1 MQMDHK
7 CPPRRNGKPWIP
19 ELYEWPKRTEAPK
32 RCPRCG
38 GWLKVAEE

>member
-7 CPPRRNGKPWIP
+7 CPARRNGKPWVP
-19 ELYEWPKRTEAPK
+19 ELYEWQGRIDGLPK

-38 GWLKVAEE
+38 SWLDAKE